1 MNEKKKILVGLS
13 GGVDSAIAAY
23 ILKEQGYD
31 VTCAFM
37 RNWDSMA
44 NDDFAGNPTI
54 DDSVCPQEQDYN
66 DAKSVADKLGLPLL
80 RIDFIKEYWDDVFK
94 VFLEEYK
101 HGRTPNPD
109 ILCNR
114 YIKFDSFVQFA
125 RSKGFDTLATGHY
138 AKMGE
143 ENGVPVLMKADDR
156 NKDQSYFL
164 TEIHREVLD
173 HVVFPLGNIEKPEVR
188 RIAAELDLSI
198 AKKKDSTGI
207 CFIGERHFREFLSNY
222 LPMKPGKIINIANHQ
237 TVGEHQGVLYYTVG
251 QRKGLDIGG
260 IGPFYVIGKDVEK
273 NELYVTDE
281 EHQDWLYS
289 DSCLVSGVNWLAD
302 RTLPLKCHAKFRY
315 RQQDNEIE
323 AVLNEDGTLTCLYPE
338 LIRSVTPG
346 QEAVIYDGD
355 VVVCGGKI
363 EKVFRSGSDL
373 MDKIRS
379 EIHEK

>member
-1 MNEKKKILVGLS
+1 MKKKILVGLS

-54 DDSVCPQEQDYN
+54 DDAVCPQEQDYI
-66 DAKSVADKLGLPLL
+66 DAKSVADKLRLPLL
-80 RIDFIKEYWDDVFK
+80 RIDFIREYWDDVFK
-94 VFLEEYK
+94 TFLDEYR

-114 YIKFDSFVQFA
+114 YIKFDSFIKFA
-125 RSKGFDTLATGHY
+125 NEKGFDTLATGHY

-143 ENGVPVLMKADDR
+143 ENGRAVLMKADDR

-164 TEIHREVLD
+164 TEINREVLD

-188 RIAAELDLSI
+188 RIAEELDLSI

-207 CFIGERHFREFLSNY
+207 CFIGERHFRQFLSNY
-222 LPMKPGKIINIANHQ
+222 LPMKPGKIINIADHQ
-237 TVGEHQGVLYYTVG
+237 AVGEHQGVLYYTVG

-289 DSCLVSGVNWLAD
+289 DSCLVTGVNWLAD

-323 AVLNEDGTLTCLYPE
+323 AVLNEDGTLTCSYPE

-355 VVVCGGKI
+355 TVVCGGKI
-363 EKVFRSGSDL
+363 EKVFRNGDDL
-373 MDKIRS
+373 MEKIRS
-379 EIHEK
+379 EAHAE

>member
-1 MNEKKKILVGLS
+1 MKKKILVGLS

-54 DDSVCPQEQDYN
+54 DDAVCPQEQDYY

-114 YIKFDSFVQFA
+114 YIKFDSFAKFA
-125 RSKGFDTLATGHY
+125 YANGFDTLATGHY
-138 AKMGE
+138 AKMSE
-143 ENGVPVLMKADDR
+143 ENGRPVLMKADDR

-173 HVVFPLGNIEKPEVR
+173 HVMFPLGKIEKPKVR
-188 RIAAELDLSI
+188 RIATELELSI

-222 LPMKPGKIINIANHQ
+222 LPMKPGKIIDISNHHV
-237 TVGEHQGVLYYTVG
+237 VGEHQGVLYYTVG
-251 QRKGLDIGG
+251 QRKGLNIGG
-260 IGPFYVIGKDVEK
+260 IGPFYVIGKSVEK
-273 NELYVTDE
+273 NELYVTDTD
-281 EHQDWLYS
+281 HQKWLYS
-289 DSCLVSGVNWLAD
+289 DSCLVTGINWLAD
-302 RTLPLKCHAKFRY
+302 RTFPLHAHAKFRY
-315 RQQDNEIE
+315 RQQDNDVE
-323 AVLNEDGTLTCLYPE
+323 VTVNGDGTLTCSYAE
-338 LIRSVTPG
+338 LLRSVTPG
-346 QEAVIYDGD
+346 QEAVIYDHD
-355 VVVCGGKI
+355 IVICGGKI
-363 EKVFRSGSDL
+363 ETVYRKGINLLESIQREAD
-373 MDKIRS
+373 DQ
-379 EIHEK
+379 